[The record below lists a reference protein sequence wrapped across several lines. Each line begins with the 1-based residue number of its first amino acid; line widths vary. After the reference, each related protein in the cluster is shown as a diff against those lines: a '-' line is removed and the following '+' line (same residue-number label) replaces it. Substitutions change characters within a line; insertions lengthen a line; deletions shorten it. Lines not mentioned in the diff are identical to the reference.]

1 MKQKYMLHLTLIIF
15 TDNEQDGHFAY
26 SYRMR
31 PGVNRDSHGLK
42 VAQLAGMPHSA
53 VTVAKEALS
62 WLNKNNPNDTGNAVQ
77 LTTLGQ
83 SLASPTTQLAIP
95 AS

>member
-1 MKQKYMLHLTLIIF
+1 MLIDF
-15 TDNEQDGHFAY
+15 RQDGHFAY

-62 WLNKNNPNDTGNAVQ
+62 WLNENNPDDAANTAQ
-77 LTTLGQ
+77 LATLGQ
-83 SLASPTTQLAIP
+83 SLTTPKVQQ
-95 AS
+95 

>member
-1 MKQKYMLHLTLIIF
+1 
-15 TDNEQDGHFAY
+15 
-26 SYRMR
+26 MR

-42 VAQLAGMPHSA
+42 VAQLAGMPYSA

-62 WLNKNNPNDTGNAVQ
+62 WLNKTNSEEAAKTAQ

-83 SLASPTTQLAIP
+83 SLTAPKHDNRLASLA
-95 AS
+95 

>member
-1 MKQKYMLHLTLIIF
+1 MLIDF
-15 TDNEQDGHFAY
+15 RQDGHFAY

-62 WLNKNNPNDTGNAVQ
+62 WLNENNPDDAANTAQ
-77 LTTLGQ
+77 LATLGQ
-83 SLASPTTQLAIP
+83 SLTTPKIQQ
-95 AS
+95 

>member
-1 MKQKYMLHLTLIIF
+1 
-15 TDNEQDGHFAY
+15 
-26 SYRMR
+26 MR

-53 VTVAKEALS
+53 VIVAKEALS
-62 WLNKNNPNDTGNAVQ
+62 WLNKTDNPKEAVKSAQ

-83 SLASPTTQLAIP
+83 NLTALEPNSGLLS
-95 AS
+95 

>member
-1 MKQKYMLHLTLIIF
+1 MLIDF
-15 TDNEQDGHFAY
+15 RQDGHFAY

-62 WLNKNNPNDTGNAVQ
+62 WLNENNPDDTANTAE
-77 LTTLGQ
+77 LATLGQ
-83 SLASPTTQLAIP
+83 SLTTPKIQQ
-95 AS
+95 

>member
-1 MKQKYMLHLTLIIF
+1 MK
-15 TDNEQDGHFAY
+15 
-26 SYRMR
+26 

-62 WLNKNNPNDTGNAVQ
+62 WLNENNPDDAGKTAQ

-83 SLASPTTQLAIP
+83 SLTATNGLSIA
-95 AS
+95 

>member
-1 MKQKYMLHLTLIIF
+1 MNPGIPHVLTGYL
-15 TDNEQDGHFAY
+15 QDGRFAY
-26 SYRMR
+26 SHQLK

-53 VTVAKEALS
+53 VIVAKETLS
-62 WLNKNNPNDTGNAVQ
+62 WLNKTNNSEDAIKSAQ

-83 SLASPTTQLAIP
+83 NLTALKPNSGPHIEV
-95 AS
+95 